1 MLFMWPFAAAAGKEM
16 QGLKKIIQS
25 NIQQTFGT
33 FGGATGGGG
42 AQGGQAS
49 PQQSPLF
56 GGESVPSL
64 NTSIPP
70 ANPNVGS
77 RFNALI

>member
-49 PQQSPLF
+49 PQQSPLL
-56 GGESVPSL
+56 G
-64 NTSIPP
+64 
-70 ANPNVGS
+70 AS
-77 RFNALI
+77 RSPV